1 MTDLPS
7 HLPPLD
13 SGIGSL
19 VLPDENVRMQSGNTT
34 PPKPNTVSGTLRF
47 VPYLVQSG
55 RGPHLLDW
63 AYATDMEWDSFK
75 SDIVVTK
82 DGVTISD
89 AGGRKRFGI
98 NVRWNV
104 EGFGYLFITAD
115 NAGDGYE
122 LPPPGK
128 AVVLNLNYELAS
140 SRVARNRKR
149 LALHKASG
157 WSPSREC
164 TTFADLAEGCLADAS
179 NARDDARKCGE
190 LAQMS
195 LLYAMR
201 ASEMIELEKA
211 EFDIA
216 RRGVRSDFS
225 VGCDARGYF
234 QMDVELFLS
243 NFPELFSY
251 ATITHYLISGVFE
264 DFEPEEGKLQFDLRD
279 ALFRQLKARN
289 ITVEGRPLWWSYK
302 TVTPDWLRKKTY
314 DEVRKYVERHVRTV
328 VSHYGD
334 GMYAWE
340 VVNEFHDWANECR
353 LTRDQIIEIT
363 RLACDVARDS
373 APHVKRLINNC
384 APFAEYVQLGKMTEL
399 DAFYPQRTPYQFLK
413 ELKEAG
419 VDFDI
424 TGIQMY
430 FPYRDL
436 ADTFILI
443 EKFESIGKP
452 IQLTEVG
459 ASSGPSNDSVK
470 SGKLQISAEPYV
482 WHRPWDEELQ
492 ADWADA
498 IYTYAYSRNTI
509 EAANWYDFVDPYS
522 WIPNGGLLRS
532 PKGERKA
539 AWDRLVTMKDRWK
552 KLSTS
557 KEKR

>member
-13 SGIGSL
+13 GGIGSL
-19 VLPDENVRMQSGNTT
+19 VLPDDHVHLKGTGPVIPESKTT
-34 PPKPNTVSGTLRF
+34 SGTLLF
-47 VPYLVQSG
+47 VPQIVQAG

-82 DGVTISD
+82 DGVRISD
-89 AGGRKRFGI
+89 AAGRERFGI

-115 NAGDGYE
+115 NAGEGYA

-128 AVVLNLNYELAS
+128 TVVLNLNFELAA
-140 SRVARNRKR
+140 SRIARNRR
-149 LALHKASG
+149 RIAGHTGSG
-157 WSPSREC
+157 WAPSREC
-164 TTFADLAEGCLADAS
+164 AAFAELAESSLADATR
-179 NARDDARKCGE
+179 ARDDVRKCGA
-190 LAQMS
+190 LAQMA

-201 ASEMIELEKA
+201 AAEMIELEKA
-211 EFDIA
+211 EFDIGA
-216 RRGVRSDFS
+216 RGRRTDFF
-225 VGCDARGYF
+225 VGCDARAYF
-234 QMDVELFLS
+234 EMDVELFLS
-243 NFPELFSY
+243 RFPELFNY

-264 DFEPEEGKLQFDLRD
+264 DFEPKEGDLQFDLRD
-279 ALFRQLKARN
+279 ALFRQLKSRD

-314 DEVRKYVERHVRTV
+314 DGVRTYVERHVRAV

-353 LTRDQIIEIT
+353 LTRDQIIEVT
-363 RLACDVARDS
+363 RLACDVARDA
-373 APHVKRLINNC
+373 APKVKRLINNC

-399 DAFYPQRTPYQFLK
+399 EAFYPQRTPFQFVK

-436 ADTFILI
+436 ADTCILI

-459 ASSGPSNDSVK
+459 ASSGPTDDSVK
-470 SGKLQISAEPYV
+470 SGKLLISPEPYV

-492 ADWADA
+492 ADWAEGL
-498 IYTYAYSRNTI
+498 YTFAYSRKSI
-509 EAANWYDFVDPYS
+509 EAANWYDFVDPFH
-522 WIPNGGLLRS
+522 WIPNGGLLRT

-539 AWDRLVTMKDRWK
+539 SWDRLARMKERWA
-552 KLSTS
+552 KLSTG
-557 KEKR
+557 KG

>member
-13 SGIGSL
+13 GGIGSL
-19 VLPDENVRMQSGNTT
+19 VVPDENVRMQGSA
-34 PPKPNTVSGTLRF
+34 PARPRRSPSAGTLRF
-47 VPYLVQSG
+47 TPYLVQSG

-63 AYATDMEWDSFK
+63 AYATDTEWDSFK
-75 SDIVVTK
+75 SDIEVTK
-82 DGVTISD
+82 DGVAISD
-89 AGGRKRFGI
+89 TGGRSRFGI

-104 EGFGYLFITAD
+104 EGFGYLFVTAD
-115 NAGDGYE
+115 NGGAGYE
-122 LPPPGK
+122 LPPSG
-128 AVVLNLNYELAS
+128 ATVVLNLNFELAA
-140 SRVARNRKR
+140 SRVARNRR
-149 LALHKASG
+149 RIALHEKSG
-157 WSPSREC
+157 WQPSREC
-164 TTFADLAEGCLADAS
+164 AAFADLSEGYLADAR
-179 NARDDARKCGE
+179 NAKDDGWKCGRH
-190 LAQMS
+190 AQMS

-216 RRGVRSDFS
+216 RRGTRSDFF
-225 VGCDARGYF
+225 VGCDARAYF
-234 QMDVELFLS
+234 EMDVEMFLS
-243 NFPELFSY
+243 RFPELFDY

-264 DFEPEEGKLQFDLRD
+264 DFEAEEGKLQFDLRD

-314 DEVRKYVERHVRTV
+314 DEVRAYVERHVRAV

-353 LTRDQIIEIT
+353 LTRDQIIEVT
-363 RLACDVARDS
+363 RLACEVARDT
-373 APHVKRLINNC
+373 APRVKRLINNC

-399 DAFYPQRTPYQFLK
+399 EAFYPQRTPFQFVK
-413 ELKEAG
+413 ELKDAG

-436 ADTFILI
+436 ADTFMLI
-443 EKFESIGKP
+443 EKFESLGKP

-459 ASSGPSNDSVK
+459 ASSGPTDESVK
-470 SGKLQISAEPYV
+470 NGKLQISEEPYV

-492 ADWADA
+492 ADWAEGV
-498 IYTYAYSRNTI
+498 YTFAYSRSLV
-509 EAANWYDFVDPYS
+509 EAANWYDFVDPFH

-539 AWDRLVTMKDRWK
+539 AWDRLLRLKKRWGGLAGGK
-552 KLSTS
+552 GK
-557 KEKR
+557 